1 MARAKPVDK
10 TVDIYSGKETSRDDA
25 EKSLKS
31 SVMWEQIKRQF
42 SIVEQR
48 IFVEHWKGLVGQFRG
63 DIVATEYLQ
72 IAEMIKLELLANRC
86 LEAQQSCKSSIN
98 NLENIIQTQMDK
110 PEDQR
115 DSRLLGGAEADI
127 IQNRTAILAMNKD
140 YLAIVDKKE
149 NMLKSLKGTREQRVK
164 AIENSKSNMI
174 DWFKILISDESV
186 RKSIGIEAAKM
197 RLAIEKERERLSG
210 LHQFLDGEI
219 DRCILDSDSVTP
231 EDSK

>member
-1 MARAKPVDK
+1 
-10 TVDIYSGKETSRDDA
+10 
-25 EKSLKS
+25 
-31 SVMWEQIKRQF
+31 MWEQIKRQF

-110 PEDQR
+110 PEDMR

-164 AIENSKSNMI
+164 AIENSKSNI
-174 DWFKILISDESV
+174 LDWFKAVVLNNDMRI
-186 RKSIGIEAAKM
+186 KIGYEMEKM
-197 RLAIEKERERLSG
+197 RIAVESERAKLTELREFADKEV
-210 LHQFLDGEI
+210 
-219 DRCILDSDSVTP
+219 DRCILDSNSVKSDDSN
-231 EDSK
+231 